1 MATKNEFKTAKEFKD
16 FIKENCPDLG
26 EIYVKEVYNLGERQ
40 YSESPLF
47 LYSGYSVIMA
57 HLSESGLS
65 LKTFEKDFFIQHIR
79 AGIFRESA
87 DSDEMYNFCFTKSK
101 LINSFLE
108 NFKITEGDDGAI
120 EKIELIFKEG
130 QHLYVEH
137 SSEDSDATCSYITA

>member
-79 AGIFRESA
+79 GGIFREEA
-87 DSDEMYNFCFTKSK
+87 DSDEFYYFSFPKAK
-101 LINSFLE
+101 LINSFVKSIKVRE
-108 NFKITEGDDGAI
+108 SEDGTI
-120 EKIELIFKEG
+120 DGLDIIFKNS
-130 QHLYVEH
+130 QKLHVEH
-137 SSEDSDATCSYITA
+137 SDSNPGTMRSYLAN